1 MELVYERIQFGNMI
15 TFFILF
21 FIAGYFFYGAL
32 FAALG
37 STMGSESDGQQFV
50 IPLIVVLFLSLY
62 AGYYSLYFPENG
74 LSQLFHY
81 LPFTSPVV
89 VMVKLSQGYDLG
101 HAYEIYVSLIVLMLS
116 AILMLLLASR
126 LYKNGILQF
135 GHRLRLKHLLKWL
148 KKS

>member
-1 MELVYERIQFGNMI
+1 MI